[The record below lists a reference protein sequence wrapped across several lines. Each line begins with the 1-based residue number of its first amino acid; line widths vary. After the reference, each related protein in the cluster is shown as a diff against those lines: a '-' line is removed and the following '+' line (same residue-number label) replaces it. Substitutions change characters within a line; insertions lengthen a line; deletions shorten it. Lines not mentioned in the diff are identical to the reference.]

1 MYLVQLN
8 ETNNAKLSIGIL
20 RAATFSKAF
29 FVIKKNGRS
38 FIMLTIDQYG
48 LYNPRISKMHL
59 SFYIATNAC
68 TYICKKKKEDID
80 GIIRIGII
88 KRGG

>member
-1 MYLVQLN
+1 
-8 ETNNAKLSIGIL
+8 
-20 RAATFSKAF
+20 
-29 FVIKKNGRS
+29 
-38 FIMLTIDQYG
+38 MLTIDQYG

-80 GIIRIGII
+80 GIIRIGIM

>member
-29 FVIKKNGRS
+29 FVIKKKTDV
-38 FIMLTIDQYG
+38 L
-48 LYNPRISKMHL
+48 L
-59 SFYIATNAC
+59 
-68 TYICKKKKEDID
+68 
-80 GIIRIGII
+80 
-88 KRGG
+88 